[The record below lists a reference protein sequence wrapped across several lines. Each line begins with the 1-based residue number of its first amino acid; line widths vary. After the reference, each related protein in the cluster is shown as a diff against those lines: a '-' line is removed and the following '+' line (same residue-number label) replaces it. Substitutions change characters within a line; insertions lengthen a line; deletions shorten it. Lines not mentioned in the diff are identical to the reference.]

1 MHHNQAHHDHCFAKR
16 YNQSDHGWWDLAEKP
31 SRVVKNG
38 QRYRVKR
45 FSGPVIRR
53 SILEM
58 KETNAQM
65 CGVPCQKQ
73 PLLVNKK
80 KILDFLGM
88 KWLSRQTQE

>member
-1 MHHNQAHHDHCFAKR
+1 MHYNQAHHDHCFAKSN
-16 YNQSDHGWWDLAEKP
+16 NQTDRNQGWLDRAGNRDEEDE
-31 SRVVKNG
+31 
-38 QRYRVKR
+38 QRSRVKR

-53 SILEM
+53 SIQEI

-65 CGVPCQKQ
+65 CGLPCQKQ
-73 PLLVNKK
+73 PLLVDKK